1 MRRGLRRYLED
12 TLGPA
17 ADALVGQVRGFT
29 KTIDH
34 SADEGEIVVTGEIE
48 SAEKSPSRAAGRS

>member
-1 MRRGLRRYLED
+1 
-12 TLGPA
+12 LGPA